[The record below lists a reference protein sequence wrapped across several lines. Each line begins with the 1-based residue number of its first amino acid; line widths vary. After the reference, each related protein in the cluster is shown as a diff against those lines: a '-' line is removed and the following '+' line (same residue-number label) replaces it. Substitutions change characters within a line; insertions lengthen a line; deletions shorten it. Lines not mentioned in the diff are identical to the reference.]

1 MSKDNV
7 KQMFAKMAK
16 DEVFYKRYTDLM
28 QAHQNETEKALA
40 DRLIQLGKTSGFEFN
55 KEDLLAARA
64 EIIDTANS
72 NKELS
77 DKDLA
82 SVAGG
87 GLQKAAV
94 VVASITTA
102 GIACAIV
109 SAVAEINKGGNCG
122 AGMSTTKKC

>member
-7 KQMFAKMAK
+7 KMMFAKMAK
-16 DEVFYKRYTDLM
+16 DEVFHKRYTDLM
-28 QAHQNETEKALA
+28 QAYQNETEKALA

-77 DKDLA
+77 DNDLA

-87 GLQKAAV
+87 GQMKTAAV
-94 VVASITTA
+94 LCSIGTA
-102 GIACAIV
+102 GIVCAIISV
-109 SAVAEINKGGNCG
+109 VGEIDKGGNCG
-122 AGMSTTKKC
+122 DRMSTTKKC